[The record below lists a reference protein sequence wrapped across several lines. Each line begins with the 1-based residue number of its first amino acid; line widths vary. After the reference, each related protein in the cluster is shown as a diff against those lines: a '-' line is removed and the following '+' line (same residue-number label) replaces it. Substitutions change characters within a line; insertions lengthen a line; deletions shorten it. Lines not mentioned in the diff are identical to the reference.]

1 MIIASPIVWA
11 TLGEIYVAFFIIAMR
26 LNIDKHEFSFI
37 QPATPDHWL
46 NMADKN
52 FTKPGMLAGVAGK
65 LF

>member
-1 MIIASPIVWA
+1 
-11 TLGEIYVAFFIIAMR
+11 LGDAWRNLRSFFIIDTQ
-26 LNIDKHEFSFI
+26 LNLDKHEFSFI
-37 QPATPDHWL
+37 QPATPDHRL